1 MRIKSRKSQT
11 RVISFMKKDVIWQFG
26 YKPIIFPMTIKTYRY
41 YCATILQWFIICN
54 RLTN

>member
-26 YKPIIFPMTIKTYRY
+26 YKPIIFPMTIKTYLY